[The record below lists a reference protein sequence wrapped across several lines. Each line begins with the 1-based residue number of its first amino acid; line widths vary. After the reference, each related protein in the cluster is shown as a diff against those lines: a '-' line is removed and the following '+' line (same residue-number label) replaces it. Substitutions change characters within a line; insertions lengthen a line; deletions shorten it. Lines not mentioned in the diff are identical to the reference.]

1 MTSNEKMTN
10 LSALEALAEQIAGE
24 IPTNISKLT
33 NDAGYQTE
41 TQVAA
46 AIAAADHLKRK
57 KVASVDAIDLEAA
70 DAAQYI
76 YMVPKADAGDAD
88 KYDEYI
94 VIDGAI
100 EAVGDWTVDLSDYQ
114 QKQEGAG
121 LYPDTDKTKLASVA
135 EGATK
140 AEASETPGCVKI
152 NGTDVQ
158 VVEIATDAE
167 IDAMLAEVFGT

>member
-1 MTSNEKMTN
+1 MTTNEKMTN
-10 LSALEALAEQIAGE
+10 LGALEALAEQLAGE
-24 IPTNISKLT
+24 IPTNISELT
-33 NDAGYQTE
+33 NDAEYQTE
-41 TQVAA
+41 TQVVA

-57 KVASVDAIDLEAA
+57 KVASVDAINPEAA

-88 KYDEYI
+88 KYDEYM

-100 EAVGDWTVDLSDYQ
+100 EPVGDWAVDLSDYQ
-114 QKQEGAG
+114 KKQEGAG
-121 LYPDTDKTKLASVA
+121 LYPDTDKAKLANVA

-140 AEASETPGCVKI
+140 VEVSETPGCVKI
-152 NGTDVQ
+152 GGVDVQ

-167 IDAMLAEVFGT
+167 VTAMLTRVFGA